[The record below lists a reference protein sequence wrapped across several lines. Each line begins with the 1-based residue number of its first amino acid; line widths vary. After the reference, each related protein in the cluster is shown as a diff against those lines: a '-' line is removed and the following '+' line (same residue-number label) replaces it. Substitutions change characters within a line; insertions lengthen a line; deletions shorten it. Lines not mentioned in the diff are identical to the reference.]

1 MLKLIKNE
9 NIFNSK
15 CEYIVNPVNTVG
27 IMGKGLALQ
36 FKEKYPENFEKYKKY
51 CQKGDFT
58 VGKLLIINEKNKKII
73 NFPTKIHWKNKS
85 KLQYIT
91 DGLAKLKIAIE
102 KRKINSIAMPKIGC
116 GLGGLDWDLVF
127 LEICKFYNELSSE
140 ISESLIIEIYL

>member
-58 VGKLLIINEKNKKII
+58 VGKLLIINEKNKKI
-73 NFPTKIHWKNKS
+73 WMVKNKS
-85 KLQYIT
+85 AVNLINEKKDVNLQ
-91 DGLAKLKIAIE
+91 
-102 KRKINSIAMPKIGC
+102 RRNSKPNPNQRYRVV
-116 GLGGLDWDLVF
+116 LP
-127 LEICKFYNELSSE
+127 
-140 ISESLIIEIYL
+140 

>member
-73 NFPTKIHWKNKS
+73 NFPTKI
-85 KLQYIT
+85 Q
-91 DGLAKLKIAIE
+91 
-102 KRKINSIAMPKIGC
+102 M
-116 GLGGLDWDLVF
+116 
-127 LEICKFYNELSSE
+127 
-140 ISESLIIEIYL
+140 